1 MIKELDIIDIRSLN
15 AKILEKYQVDFSE
28 YALTSYKRRVI
39 YAANELGV
47 SSFENLL
54 LKIEQEPAFYAKFE
68 SLLIVPVTEFFRDPS
83 FWRRFI
89 DEIKLKFIN
98 DHQIKIWVPFCSTGE
113 ELVSLAILL
122 KQNGLYEK
130 SKIIATDINQFVL
143 DEVVKN
149 TITTKAHELALS
161 NFERVAPGKVL
172 DEYLQKE
179 GEYFIPHPNL
189 FANVTFQKSSNLLDD
204 FSTKFDVIL
213 CRNFMIYL
221 NHNAQDKLISKF
233 STSLFSGGYL
243 AIGIQ
248 ETLTQSK
255 FRNDF
260 KEVSDE
266 ESIYKKV

>member
-39 YAANELGV
+39 YAANELGI

-54 LKIEQEPAFYAKFE
+54 LKIEKDPAFYAKFE
-68 SLLIVPVTEFFRDPS
+68 SNLIVPVTEFFRDPS
-83 FWRRFI
+83 FWRKFI
-89 DEIKLKFIN
+89 EEIKLKFAN

-113 ELVSLAILL
+113 ELISLAILL
-122 KQNGLYEK
+122 KQNGLYDK
-130 SKIIATDINQFVL
+130 SKIIATEINQLVL

-149 TITTKAHELALS
+149 VITSKPYELAVS
-161 NFERVAPGKVL
+161 NFERVSPGKHL

-179 GEYFIPHPNL
+179 GENFIPHSNL
-189 FANVTFQKSSNLLDD
+189 FANVVFQKSSNLLDD

-213 CRNFMIYL
+213 CRNYMIYL
-221 NHNAQDKLISKF
+221 NHNAQDKLIAKF
-233 STSLFSGGYL
+233 SASLFSGAYL

-248 ETLTQSK
+248 ETLAQSK
-255 FRNDF
+255 HKNDF
-260 KEVSDE
+260 KIVSEE
-266 ESIYKKV
+266 ESIFKKV